1 MSSPMIY
8 CSCTFCGAAQQA
20 AATNSFPRAAYAA
33 PMQAFRRS
41 NVQTI
46 ALNGVT
52 SPDSKMAVNNREVIT
67 TRKQELKFGI
77 ENILYGSANTG

>member
-1 MSSPMIY
+1 MIY

-20 AATNSFPRAAYAA
+20 AATNSFPRSAYAV
-33 PMQAFRRS
+33 PMQAFIRS

-46 ALNGVT
+46 ALNEVK
-52 SPDSKMAVNNREVIT
+52 SPDSKMAVKKREVIT

-77 ENILYGSANTG
+77 ENILYGSASTG

>member
-1 MSSPMIY
+1 MIY

-52 SPDSKMAVNNREVIT
+52 SLDSKMAVKKREVIT

>member
-1 MSSPMIY
+1 MIY

-20 AATNSFPRAAYAA
+20 AATNSFPRVAYAA

-46 ALNGVT
+46 AINGVT
-52 SPDSKMAVNNREVIT
+52 SPDSKMAVKNREVIT

>member
-1 MSSPMIY
+1 MIY
-8 CSCTFCGAAQQA
+8 CSCAFCGAAQQDSTA
-20 AATNSFPRAAYAA
+20 INSFPRSAYA
-33 PMQAFRRS
+33 PPTMQAFRRS

-46 ALNGVT
+46 ALNGVA
-52 SPDSKMAVNNREVIT
+52 SPDSKMAVKKCEVIT